1 MEHINAIVFG
11 IFALFGIIGA
21 LGGFSK
27 GLIRSAVKVVTIIL
41 AFVVAFSVTPLV
53 LSKAYELALPTIDD
67 LLAKFGDVFVAS
79 PTLKE
84 FFPTLV
90 QALIK
95 PIVFIVVFA
104 VCLLVAGL
112 VRAIVNLLL
121 KPVLP
126 KKKGLIGRLG
136 GLAFGLVAGVMVALF
151 FVFPIAGYCT
161 VAPSVYTNV
170 SDIVSTEEKPIDPAV
185 EEAIINLPNN
195 KSIKITNDLAGSY
208 FKKLVTYK
216 DGEKEVSALDD
227 LVYVTSLVP
236 PALRFVNSVGEIETM
251 DHQAIR
257 DVATILGKNDKW
269 RTIATE
275 IVNYASQKWID
286 NESFLGFNLQE
297 KFDPDYKLVL
307 DLILDDLA
315 TCTPDTIVGVLN
327 DIANTIETAQTVF
340 FPPILS
346 LVNSAQNI
354 ETLDDQAIR
363 DIGQALGEHP
373 KLRAMATEIV
383 NSAATKWLNNEPFLG
398 FNLQEMLGDE
408 LKTVFD
414 PMLNNMATCT
424 ENTLVDIINGVADS
438 VKAVKDIMPS
448 VDSFVNSSGSIE
460 TMDDQAIR
468 DIGAVLANNDS
479 FCSLATGLV
488 NTAATK
494 WLNNES
500 FLGFNIREKLGDEIK
515 PLFDPM
521 LNDMATCTKDNLV
534 GIINDM
540 ADTIKAVKDIMPSV
554 DSFVNSSG
562 SIETMDDQ
570 AIRDIGAVLAQNDG
584 FRSMAAGVVNQ
595 VATKWLNGEEFMGIN
610 LAEKLGTEL
619 KPVFDPMLND
629 MATCTKDNI
638 VGVLNDMA
646 DTIQA
651 VKPLIPA
658 VKEFVDSVGDLS
670 SINDQAIR
678 NIVEILADNEKLRIL
693 ATDTINT
700 AATKWLNNEAFMGIN
715 LAEKLDPELKSL
727 FDPILADMSA
737 CTPDTIVDV
746 LNNMADSVKSVQ
758 SIIPSAKEFVNS
770 VSSISTLNDQAVR
783 DIGKVL
789 EDNDEFR
796 AMATDVINTAATKWL
811 NGEEFMGYNLQEKF
825 DPDYQVVLDLMLKD
839 LSECTPDNVVEVL
852 NKIANSIETVRE
864 VFG

>member
-1 MEHINAIVFG
+1 MENINAIVFG

-104 VCLLVAGL
+104 VCLLAAGL
-112 VRAIVNLLL
+112 VRGIVNLLL

-136 GLAFGLVAGVMVALF
+136 GLALGLVAGVMVALF
-151 FVFPIAGYCT
+151 FVFPIAGYFT
-161 VAPSVYTNV
+161 AAPSVYTNV

-275 IVNYASQKWID
+275 IVNYASQKWIS

-297 KFDPDYKLVL
+297 KFDPDYKIVL
-307 DLILDDLA
+307 DVILDDLA
-315 TCTPDTIVGVLN
+315 TCTPDTIIDVLN
-327 DIANTIETAQTVF
+327 DIANIIETAQTALL
-340 FPPILS
+340 PPILS

-373 KLRAMATEIV
+373 KLRTMATEIV

-414 PMLNNMATCT
+414 PMLNNMANCT

-448 VDSFVNSSGSIE
+448 VDSFV
-460 TMDDQAIR
+460 
-468 DIGAVLANNDS
+468 
-479 FCSLATGLV
+479 
-488 NTAATK
+488 K
-494 WLNNES
+494 
-500 FLGFNIREKLGDEIK
+500 
-515 PLFDPM
+515 
-521 LNDMATCTKDNLV
+521 
-534 GIINDM
+534 
-540 ADTIKAVKDIMPSV
+540 
-554 DSFVNSSG
+554 SSG

-570 AIRDIGAVLAQNDG
+570 AIRDIGAVLAQNDA

-638 VGVLNDMA
+638 VGVINDMA

-700 AATKWLNNEAFMGIN
+700 ASTKWLNNEAFMGIN

-796 AMATDVINTAATKWL
+796 AMATDIINTAATKWL

-825 DPDYQVVLDLMLKD
+825 DSDYQMVLDLMLKD

>member
-1 MEHINAIVFG
+1 MENINAIVFG

-104 VCLLVAGL
+104 VCLLAAGL
-112 VRAIVNLLL
+112 VRGIVNLLL

-136 GLAFGLVAGVMVALF
+136 GLALGLVAGVMVALF
-151 FVFPIAGYCT
+151 FVFPIAGYFT
-161 VAPSVYTNV
+161 AAPSIYTNV

-275 IVNYASQKWID
+275 IVNYASQKWIS

-297 KFDPDYKLVL
+297 KFDPDYKIVL
-307 DLILDDLA
+307 DVILDDFA
-315 TCTPDTIVGVLN
+315 TCTPDTIVDVLN
-327 DIANTIETAQTVF
+327 DIANIIETAQTAI

-373 KLRAMATEIV
+373 KLRAMATKIV

-408 LKTVFD
+408 LKTVLD
-414 PMLNNMATCT
+414 PMLNDMANCT

-448 VDSFVNSSGSIE
+448 VDSFV
-460 TMDDQAIR
+460 
-468 DIGAVLANNDS
+468 
-479 FCSLATGLV
+479 
-488 NTAATK
+488 K
-494 WLNNES
+494 
-500 FLGFNIREKLGDEIK
+500 
-515 PLFDPM
+515 
-521 LNDMATCTKDNLV
+521 
-534 GIINDM
+534 
-540 ADTIKAVKDIMPSV
+540 
-554 DSFVNSSG
+554 SSG

-638 VGVLNDMA
+638 VGVINDVA

-796 AMATDVINTAATKWL
+796 AMATDIINTAATKWL

-825 DPDYQVVLDLMLKD
+825 DSDYQMVLDLMLKD

>member
-1 MEHINAIVFG
+1 MENINAIVFG

-104 VCLLVAGL
+104 VCLLAAGL
-112 VRAIVNLLL
+112 VRGIVNLLL

-136 GLAFGLVAGVMVALF
+136 GLALGLVAGVMVALC
-151 FVFPIAGYCT
+151 FVFPIAGYFT
-161 VAPSVYTNV
+161 AAPSVYTNV

-275 IVNYASQKWID
+275 IVNYASQKWIS

-297 KFDPDYKLVL
+297 KFDPDYKIVL
-307 DLILDDLA
+307 DVILDDFA
-315 TCTPDTIVGVLN
+315 TCTPDTIVDVLN
-327 DIANTIETAQTVF
+327 DIANIIETAQTALL
-340 FPPILS
+340 PPILS

-373 KLRAMATEIV
+373 KLRAMATKIV

-408 LKTVFD
+408 LKTVLD
-414 PMLNNMATCT
+414 PMLNDMANCT

-448 VDSFVNSSGSIE
+448 VDSFV
-460 TMDDQAIR
+460 
-468 DIGAVLANNDS
+468 
-479 FCSLATGLV
+479 
-488 NTAATK
+488 K
-494 WLNNES
+494 
-500 FLGFNIREKLGDEIK
+500 
-515 PLFDPM
+515 
-521 LNDMATCTKDNLV
+521 
-534 GIINDM
+534 
-540 ADTIKAVKDIMPSV
+540 
-554 DSFVNSSG
+554 SSG

-638 VGVLNDMA
+638 VGVINDVA

-700 AATKWLNNEAFMGIN
+700 ASTKWLNNEAFMGIN

-796 AMATDVINTAATKWL
+796 AMATDIINTAATKWL

-825 DPDYQVVLDLMLKD
+825 DSDYQMVLDLMLKD

>member
-1 MEHINAIVFG
+1 
-11 IFALFGIIGA
+11 
-21 LGGFSK
+21 
-27 GLIRSAVKVVTIIL
+27 
-41 AFVVAFSVTPLV
+41 
-53 LSKAYELALPTIDD
+53 
-67 LLAKFGDVFVAS
+67 
-79 PTLKE
+79 
-84 FFPTLV
+84 
-90 QALIK
+90 
-95 PIVFIVVFA
+95 
-104 VCLLVAGL
+104 
-112 VRAIVNLLL
+112 
-121 KPVLP
+121 
-126 KKKGLIGRLG
+126 
-136 GLAFGLVAGVMVALF
+136 
-151 FVFPIAGYCT
+151 
-161 VAPSVYTNV
+161 
-170 SDIVSTEEKPIDPAV
+170 
-185 EEAIINLPNN
+185 
-195 KSIKITNDLAGSY
+195 
-208 FKKLVTYK
+208 
-216 DGEKEVSALDD
+216 EKEVSALDD

-275 IVNYASQKWID
+275 IVNYASQKWIS

-297 KFDPDYKLVL
+297 KFDPDYQIVL
-307 DLILDDLA
+307 DLILYDLA

-327 DIANTIETAQTVF
+327 DIANTIETVQTVL

-408 LKTVFD
+408 LKTVLD
-414 PMLNNMATCT
+414 PMLNDMANCT

-448 VDSFVNSSGSIE
+448 VDSFV
-460 TMDDQAIR
+460 
-468 DIGAVLANNDS
+468 
-479 FCSLATGLV
+479 
-488 NTAATK
+488 K
-494 WLNNES
+494 
-500 FLGFNIREKLGDEIK
+500 
-515 PLFDPM
+515 
-521 LNDMATCTKDNLV
+521 
-534 GIINDM
+534 
-540 ADTIKAVKDIMPSV
+540 
-554 DSFVNSSG
+554 SSG

-629 MATCTKDNI
+629 MATCTQDNI
-638 VGVLNDMA
+638 VGVINDMA

-700 AATKWLNNEAFMGIN
+700 ASTKWLNNEAFMGIN

>member
-1 MEHINAIVFG
+1 MENINAIVFG

-104 VCLLVAGL
+104 VCLLAAGL
-112 VRAIVNLLL
+112 VRGIVNLLL

-136 GLAFGLVAGVMVALF
+136 GLALGLVAGVMVALC
-151 FVFPIAGYCT
+151 FVFPIAGYFT
-161 VAPSVYTNV
+161 AAPSVYTNV

-275 IVNYASQKWID
+275 IVNYASQKWIS

-297 KFDPDYKLVL
+297 KFDPDYKIVL
-307 DLILDDLA
+307 DVILDDLA
-315 TCTPDTIVGVLN
+315 TCTPDTIIDVLN
-327 DIANTIETAQTVF
+327 DIANIIETAQTALL
-340 FPPILS
+340 PPILS

-373 KLRAMATEIV
+373 KLRAMATKIV

-414 PMLNNMATCT
+414 PMLNNMANCT

-448 VDSFVNSSGSIE
+448 VDSFV
-460 TMDDQAIR
+460 
-468 DIGAVLANNDS
+468 
-479 FCSLATGLV
+479 
-488 NTAATK
+488 K
-494 WLNNES
+494 
-500 FLGFNIREKLGDEIK
+500 
-515 PLFDPM
+515 
-521 LNDMATCTKDNLV
+521 
-534 GIINDM
+534 
-540 ADTIKAVKDIMPSV
+540 
-554 DSFVNSSG
+554 SSG

-638 VGVLNDMA
+638 VGVINDVA

-796 AMATDVINTAATKWL
+796 AMATDIINTAATKWL

-825 DPDYQVVLDLMLKD
+825 DSDYQMVLDLMLKD

>member
-1 MEHINAIVFG
+1 MENINAIVFG

-104 VCLLVAGL
+104 VCLLAAGL
-112 VRAIVNLLL
+112 VRGIVNLLL

-136 GLAFGLVAGVMVALF
+136 GLALGLVAGVMVALF
-151 FVFPIAGYCT
+151 FVFPIAGYFT
-161 VAPSVYTNV
+161 AAPSIYTNV
-170 SDIVSTEEKPIDPAV
+170 SDIISTEEKPIDPAV

-275 IVNYASQKWID
+275 IVNYASQKWIS

-297 KFDPDYKLVL
+297 KFDPDYKIVL
-307 DLILDDLA
+307 DVILDDFA
-315 TCTPDTIVGVLN
+315 TCTPDTIVDVLN
-327 DIANTIETAQTVF
+327 DIANIIETAQTAI

-373 KLRAMATEIV
+373 KLRAMATKIV

-414 PMLNNMATCT
+414 PMLNNMANCT

-448 VDSFVNSSGSIE
+448 VDSFV
-460 TMDDQAIR
+460 
-468 DIGAVLANNDS
+468 
-479 FCSLATGLV
+479 
-488 NTAATK
+488 K
-494 WLNNES
+494 
-500 FLGFNIREKLGDEIK
+500 
-515 PLFDPM
+515 
-521 LNDMATCTKDNLV
+521 
-534 GIINDM
+534 
-540 ADTIKAVKDIMPSV
+540 
-554 DSFVNSSG
+554 SSG

-658 VKEFVDSVGDLS
+658 VKEFVDSVCDMT

-678 NIVEILADNEKLRIL
+678 NIVEILAENEKLRIL

-796 AMATDVINTAATKWL
+796 AMATDIINTAATKWL

-825 DPDYQVVLDLMLKD
+825 DSDYQMVLDLMLKD

>member
-1 MEHINAIVFG
+1 MENINAIVFG

-104 VCLLVAGL
+104 VCLLAAGL
-112 VRAIVNLLL
+112 VRGIVNLLL

-136 GLAFGLVAGVMVALF
+136 GLALGLVAGVMVALF
-151 FVFPIAGYCT
+151 FVFPVAGYFT
-161 VAPSVYTNV
+161 AAPSIYTNV

-236 PALRFVNSVGEIETM
+236 PALRFVNSVGDIDTM

-275 IVNYASQKWID
+275 IVNYASQKWIS

-297 KFDPDYKLVL
+297 KFDPDYKIVL
-307 DLILDDLA
+307 DVILDDFA
-315 TCTPDTIVGVLN
+315 TCTPDTIVDVLN
-327 DIANTIETAQTVF
+327 DIANIIETAQTAI

-373 KLRAMATEIV
+373 KLRAMATKIV

-408 LKTVFD
+408 LKTVLD
-414 PMLNNMATCT
+414 PMLNDMANCT

-448 VDSFVNSSGSIE
+448 VDSFV
-460 TMDDQAIR
+460 
-468 DIGAVLANNDS
+468 
-479 FCSLATGLV
+479 
-488 NTAATK
+488 K
-494 WLNNES
+494 
-500 FLGFNIREKLGDEIK
+500 
-515 PLFDPM
+515 
-521 LNDMATCTKDNLV
+521 
-534 GIINDM
+534 
-540 ADTIKAVKDIMPSV
+540 
-554 DSFVNSSG
+554 SSG

-629 MATCTKDNI
+629 MATCTQDNI
-638 VGVLNDMA
+638 VGVINDMA

-700 AATKWLNNEAFMGIN
+700 ASTKWLNNEAFMGIN

-796 AMATDVINTAATKWL
+796 AMATDIINTAATKWL

-825 DPDYQVVLDLMLKD
+825 DSDYQMVLDLMLKD

>member
-104 VCLLVAGL
+104 VCLLAAGI

-151 FVFPIAGYCT
+151 FVFPIAGYFT

-275 IVNYASQKWID
+275 IVNYASQKWIG
-286 NESFLGFNLQE
+286 NEGFLGFNLQE
-297 KFDPDYKLVL
+297 KFDPDYKIVL
-307 DLILDDLA
+307 DVILVDLA

-327 DIANTIETAQTVF
+327 DIANTIETAQTALL
-340 FPPILS
+340 PPILS

-363 DIGQALGEHP
+363 DIGQVLGEHP

-414 PMLNNMATCT
+414 PMLNNMANCT

-468 DIGAVLANNDS
+468 DIG
-479 FCSLATGLV
+479 
-488 NTAATK
+488 
-494 WLNNES
+494 E
-500 FLGFNIREKLGDEIK
+500 
-515 PLFDPM
+515 
-521 LNDMATCTKDNLV
+521 
-534 GIINDM
+534 
-540 ADTIKAVKDIMPSV
+540 
-554 DSFVNSSG
+554 
-562 SIETMDDQ
+562 
-570 AIRDIGAVLAQNDG
+570 VLAQNDV

-658 VKEFVDSVGDLS
+658 VKEFVDSVGDMT

-796 AMATDVINTAATKWL
+796 AMATDIINTAATKWL

-825 DPDYQVVLDLMLKD
+825 DSDYQMVLDLMLKD

>member
-1 MEHINAIVFG
+1 MENINAIVFG

-104 VCLLVAGL
+104 VCLLVAFL

-136 GLAFGLVAGVMVALF
+136 GLALGLVAGVMVALF
-151 FVFPIAGYCT
+151 FVFPIAGYFT

-275 IVNYASQKWID
+275 IVNYASQKWIS

-297 KFDPDYKLVL
+297 KFDPDYKIVL
-307 DLILDDLA
+307 DVILYDLA
-315 TCTPDTIVGVLN
+315 TCTPDTIIDVLN
-327 DIANTIETAQTVF
+327 DIANTIETVQTVL

-408 LKTVFD
+408 LKTVLD
-414 PMLNNMATCT
+414 PMLNDMANCT

-448 VDSFVNSSGSIE
+448 VDSFV
-460 TMDDQAIR
+460 
-468 DIGAVLANNDS
+468 
-479 FCSLATGLV
+479 
-488 NTAATK
+488 K
-494 WLNNES
+494 
-500 FLGFNIREKLGDEIK
+500 
-515 PLFDPM
+515 
-521 LNDMATCTKDNLV
+521 
-534 GIINDM
+534 
-540 ADTIKAVKDIMPSV
+540 
-554 DSFVNSSG
+554 SSG

-570 AIRDIGAVLAQNDG
+570 AIRDIGAVLAQNDS

-629 MATCTKDNI
+629 MATCTEDNI
-638 VGVLNDMA
+638 VGVINDMA

-700 AATKWLNNEAFMGIN
+700 VATKWLNNEAFMGIN

-727 FDPILADMSA
+727 FDPILVDMSA

-796 AMATDVINTAATKWL
+796 AMATDIINTAATKWL

-825 DPDYQVVLDLMLKD
+825 DPDYQMVLDLMLKD
-839 LSECTPDNVVEVL
+839 LSECTTDNVVEVL

>member
-104 VCLLVAGL
+104 VCLLAAGI

-136 GLAFGLVAGVMVALF
+136 GLAFGLVAGVMVALC
-151 FVFPIAGYCT
+151 FVFPIAGYFT
-161 VAPSVYTNV
+161 AAPSIYTNV

-275 IVNYASQKWID
+275 IVNYASQKWIS

-297 KFDPDYKLVL
+297 KFDPDYKIVL
-307 DLILDDLA
+307 DVILYDLA
-315 TCTPDTIVGVLN
+315 TCTPDTIVDVLN
-327 DIANTIETAQTVF
+327 DIANIIETAQTLLL
-340 FPPILS
+340 PPILS

-414 PMLNNMATCT
+414 PILNNMATCT

-479 FCSLATGLV
+479 FCSLAAGLV

-500 FLGFNIREKLGDEIK
+500 FLGFNIQEKLGDEIK

-540 ADTIKAVKDIMPSV
+540 ADTIQAVKDIMPSV
-554 DSFVNSSG
+554 DSFVKSSG

-570 AIRDIGAVLAQNDG
+570 AIRDIGAVLANNDA

-629 MATCTKDNI
+629 MATCTADNI
-638 VGVLNDMA
+638 VGVINDMA

-700 AATKWLNNEAFMGIN
+700 ASTKWLNNEAFMGIN

-796 AMATDVINTAATKWL
+796 AMATDIINTAATKWL

-825 DPDYQVVLDLMLKD
+825 DSDYQMVLDLMLKD

>member
-1 MEHINAIVFG
+1 MENINAIVFG

-136 GLAFGLVAGVMVALF
+136 GLALGLVAGVMVALC
-151 FVFPIAGYCT
+151 FVFPIAGYFT
-161 VAPSVYTNV
+161 AAPSIYTNV

-216 DGEKEVSALDD
+216 DGETEVSALDD
-227 LVYVTSLVP
+227 LVHVTSLVP

-275 IVNYASQKWID
+275 IVNYASQKWIG

-297 KFDPDYKLVL
+297 KFDPDYKIVL
-307 DLILDDLA
+307 DVILHDLA
-315 TCTPDTIVGVLN
+315 TCTPDTIVDVLN
-327 DIANTIETAQTVF
+327 DIANIIETAQTALL
-340 FPPILS
+340 PPILS

-363 DIGQALGEHP
+363 DIGQALGEHT

-408 LKTVFD
+408 LKTVFE

-438 VKAVKDIMPS
+438 IKTVKQILPS
-448 VDSFVNSSGSIE
+448 VNDFDSSSGSIELMDDQAIRDIAQALAGNDGFRSIATGIVNQAAIKWLNSETFLGINLVGKLGTELKPVFDPMLNDLATCTQDNIVGIINDLADSIKTVKQIIPSVNRFVNSSANIE

-468 DIGAVLANNDS
+468 DIAQVLAENDN
-479 FCSLATGLV
+479 FC
-488 NTAATK
+488 
-494 WLNNES
+494 
-500 FLGFNIREKLGDEIK
+500 
-515 PLFDPM
+515 
-521 LNDMATCTKDNLV
+521 
-534 GIINDM
+534 
-540 ADTIKAVKDIMPSV
+540 TI
-554 DSFVNSSG
+554 
-562 SIETMDDQ
+562 
-570 AIRDIGAVLAQNDG
+570 
-584 FRSMAAGVVNQ
+584 AAGIFNNA
-595 VATKWLNGEEFMGIN
+595 ATKWLNGEEFMGIN

-629 MATCTKDNI
+629 MATCTQDNI

-700 AATKWLNNEAFMGIN
+700 ASTKWLNNEAFMGIN

-796 AMATDVINTAATKWL
+796 AMATDIINTAATKWL

-825 DPDYQVVLDLMLKD
+825 DSDYQMVLDLMLKD

-852 NKIANSIETVRE
+852 NKIANSIQTVRE

>member
-104 VCLLVAGL
+104 VCLLAAGL
-112 VRAIVNLLL
+112 VRGIVNLLL

-136 GLAFGLVAGVMVALF
+136 GLALGLVAGVMVALF
-151 FVFPIAGYCT
+151 FVFPIAGYFT
-161 VAPSVYTNV
+161 AAPSIYTNV

-275 IVNYASQKWID
+275 IVNYASQKWIG

-297 KFDPDYKLVL
+297 KFDPDYQI
-307 DLILDDLA
+307 ILDVILYDLA
-315 TCTPDTIVGVLN
+315 TCTPDTIVDVLN
-327 DIANTIETAQTVF
+327 DIANIIETAQTLLL
-340 FPPILS
+340 PPILS

-408 LKTVFD
+408 LKTVLD
-414 PMLNNMATCT
+414 PMLNNMANCT

-448 VDSFVNSSGSIE
+448 VDSFVKSSGSIE

-468 DIGAVLANNDS
+468 DIGTVLAN
-479 FCSLATGLV
+479 
-488 NTAATK
+488 
-494 WLNNES
+494 
-500 FLGFNIREKLGDEIK
+500 
-515 PLFDPM
+515 
-521 LNDMATCTKDNLV
+521 
-534 GIINDM
+534 
-540 ADTIKAVKDIMPSV
+540 
-554 DSFVNSSG
+554 
-562 SIETMDDQ
+562 
-570 AIRDIGAVLAQNDG
+570 NDG

-638 VGVLNDMA
+638 VGVINDMA

-796 AMATDVINTAATKWL
+796 AMATDIINTAATKWL

-825 DPDYQVVLDLMLKD
+825 DSDYQMVLDLMLKD

>member
-67 LLAKFGDVFVAS
+67 LVAKFGDVFVAS

-104 VCLLVAGL
+104 VCLLAAGI

-136 GLAFGLVAGVMVALF
+136 GLALGLVAGVMVALC
-151 FVFPIAGYCT
+151 FVFPIAGYFT
-161 VAPSVYTNV
+161 AAPSIYTNV

-236 PALRFVNSVGEIETM
+236 PALRFVNSVGDIDTM

-275 IVNYASQKWID
+275 IVNYASQKWIS

-297 KFDPDYKLVL
+297 KFDPDYKIVL
-307 DLILDDLA
+307 DVILDDFA
-315 TCTPDTIVGVLN
+315 TCTPDTIVDVLN
-327 DIANTIETAQTVF
+327 EIANIIETAQTAIL
-340 FPPILS
+340 PPILS

-363 DIGQALGEHP
+363 DIGQVLGEHP

-398 FNLQEMLGDE
+398 FNLQEMLGSE

-414 PMLNNMATCT
+414 PMLNNMANCT

-448 VDSFVNSSGSIE
+448 VDSFVKSSGSIE

-479 FCSLATGLV
+479 F
-488 NTAATK
+488 
-494 WLNNES
+494 
-500 FLGFNIREKLGDEIK
+500 
-515 PLFDPM
+515 
-521 LNDMATCTKDNLV
+521 
-534 GIINDM
+534 
-540 ADTIKAVKDIMPSV
+540 
-554 DSFVNSSG
+554 
-562 SIETMDDQ
+562 
-570 AIRDIGAVLAQNDG
+570 
-584 FRSMAAGVVNQ
+584 RSMAAGIVNQ

-629 MATCTKDNI
+629 MATCTQDNI

-796 AMATDVINTAATKWL
+796 AMVTDIINTAATKWL

-825 DPDYQVVLDLMLKD
+825 DSDYQMVLDLMLKD

>member
-1 MEHINAIVFG
+1 MENINAIVFG

-104 VCLLVAGL
+104 VCLLAAGL
-112 VRAIVNLLL
+112 VRGIVNLLL

-136 GLAFGLVAGVMVALF
+136 GLALGLVAGVMVALF
-151 FVFPIAGYCT
+151 FVFPIAGYFT
-161 VAPSVYTNV
+161 AAPSIYTNV

-275 IVNYASQKWID
+275 IVNYASQKWIG

-297 KFDPDYKLVL
+297 KFDPDYQI
-307 DLILDDLA
+307 ILDVILYDLA
-315 TCTPDTIVGVLN
+315 TCTPDTIVDVLN
-327 DIANTIETAQTVF
+327 DIANTIETAQTLLL
-340 FPPILS
+340 PPILS

-408 LKTVFD
+408 LKTVLD
-414 PMLNNMATCT
+414 PMLNDMANCT

-448 VDSFVNSSGSIE
+448 VDSFVKSSGSIE

-468 DIGAVLANNDS
+468 DIGTVLAN
-479 FCSLATGLV
+479 
-488 NTAATK
+488 
-494 WLNNES
+494 
-500 FLGFNIREKLGDEIK
+500 
-515 PLFDPM
+515 
-521 LNDMATCTKDNLV
+521 
-534 GIINDM
+534 
-540 ADTIKAVKDIMPSV
+540 
-554 DSFVNSSG
+554 
-562 SIETMDDQ
+562 
-570 AIRDIGAVLAQNDG
+570 NDG

-638 VGVLNDMA
+638 VGVINDMA

-700 AATKWLNNEAFMGIN
+700 ASTKWLNNEAFMGIN

-796 AMATDVINTAATKWL
+796 AMATDIINTAATKWL

-825 DPDYQVVLDLMLKD
+825 DSDYQMVLDLMLKD

>member
-1 MEHINAIVFG
+1 MENINAIVFG

-104 VCLLVAGL
+104 VCLLAAGL

-151 FVFPIAGYCT
+151 FVFPIAGYLT

-216 DGEKEVSALDD
+216 DGETEVSALDD
-227 LVYVTSLVP
+227 LVHVTSLVP

-269 RTIATE
+269 RKIATE
-275 IVNYASQKWID
+275 IVNYASQKWIN

-297 KFDPDYKLVL
+297 KFDSDYKFVL
-307 DLILDDLA
+307 DLILEDLA
-315 TCTPDTIVGVLN
+315 TCTPDTIVDVLN
-327 DIANTIETAQTVF
+327 DIANIIETAQTALL
-340 FPPILS
+340 PPILS

-408 LKTVFD
+408 LKTVLD
-414 PMLNNMATCT
+414 PMLNNMANCT
-424 ENTLVDIINGVADS
+424 ENTLVDVINGVADS

-448 VDSFVNSSGSIE
+448 VDSFVKSSGSIE

-468 DIGAVLANNDS
+468 DIGAVLANND
-479 FCSLATGLV
+479 
-488 NTAATK
+488 
-494 WLNNES
+494 
-500 FLGFNIREKLGDEIK
+500 
-515 PLFDPM
+515 
-521 LNDMATCTKDNLV
+521 
-534 GIINDM
+534 
-540 ADTIKAVKDIMPSV
+540 
-554 DSFVNSSG
+554 
-562 SIETMDDQ
+562 
-570 AIRDIGAVLAQNDG
+570 G
-584 FRSMAAGVVNQ
+584 FRSMAAGIVNQ

-638 VGVLNDMA
+638 VGVINDMA

-678 NIVEILADNEKLRIL
+678 NIVEILADSEKLRIL

-700 AATKWLNNEAFMGIN
+700 AATKWLNNDAFMGIN

-727 FDPILADMSA
+727 FDPILVDMSA

-796 AMATDVINTAATKWL
+796 AMATDIINTAATKWL

-825 DPDYQVVLDLMLKD
+825 DSDYQMVLDLMLKD

>member
-104 VCLLVAGL
+104 VCLLAAGI

-151 FVFPIAGYCT
+151 FVFPIAGYFT

-275 IVNYASQKWID
+275 IVNYASQKWIS

-297 KFDPDYKLVL
+297 KFDPDYKIVL
-307 DLILDDLA
+307 DVILYDLA
-315 TCTPDTIVGVLN
+315 TCTPDTIVDVLN
-327 DIANTIETAQTVF
+327 DIANIIETAQTLLL
-340 FPPILS
+340 PPILS

-414 PMLNNMATCT
+414 PMLNNMANCT

-479 FCSLATGLV
+479 FCSLAAGLV

-500 FLGFNIREKLGDEIK
+500 FLGFNIQEKLGDEIK

-540 ADTIKAVKDIMPSV
+540 ADTIQAVKDIMPSV
-554 DSFVNSSG
+554 DSFVKSSG

-570 AIRDIGAVLAQNDG
+570 AIRDIGAVLANNDA

-700 AATKWLNNEAFMGIN
+700 ASTKWLNNEAFMGIN

-796 AMATDVINTAATKWL
+796 AMATDIINTAATKWL

-825 DPDYQVVLDLMLKD
+825 DSDYQMVLDLMLKD

>member
-1 MEHINAIVFG
+1 MENINAIVFG

-104 VCLLVAGL
+104 VCLLAAGL
-112 VRAIVNLLL
+112 VRGIVNLLL

-136 GLAFGLVAGVMVALF
+136 GLALGLVAGVMVALC
-151 FVFPIAGYCT
+151 FVFPIAGYFT
-161 VAPSVYTNV
+161 AAPSVYTNV

-275 IVNYASQKWID
+275 IVNYASQKWIG

-297 KFDPDYKLVL
+297 KFDPDYKIVL
-307 DLILDDLA
+307 DVILYDFA
-315 TCTPDTIVGVLN
+315 TCTPDTIVDVLN
-327 DIANTIETAQTVF
+327 DIANIIETAQTAI

-408 LKTVFD
+408 LKTVLD
-414 PMLNNMATCT
+414 PMLNDMANCT

-448 VDSFVNSSGSIE
+448 VDSFV
-460 TMDDQAIR
+460 
-468 DIGAVLANNDS
+468 
-479 FCSLATGLV
+479 
-488 NTAATK
+488 K
-494 WLNNES
+494 
-500 FLGFNIREKLGDEIK
+500 
-515 PLFDPM
+515 
-521 LNDMATCTKDNLV
+521 
-534 GIINDM
+534 
-540 ADTIKAVKDIMPSV
+540 
-554 DSFVNSSG
+554 SSG

-638 VGVLNDMA
+638 VGVINDVA

-796 AMATDVINTAATKWL
+796 AMATDIINTAATKWL

-825 DPDYQVVLDLMLKD
+825 DSDYQMVLDLMLKD
-839 LSECTPDNVVEVL
+839 Y
-852 NKIANSIETVRE
+852 
-864 VFG
+864 G

>member
-1 MEHINAIVFG
+1 MENINAIVFG

-95 PIVFIVVFA
+95 PIVFIVVLA
-104 VCLLVAGL
+104 VCLLVAIL

-136 GLAFGLVAGVMVALF
+136 GLALGLVAGVMVALF
-151 FVFPIAGYCT
+151 FVFPIAGYFT

-275 IVNYASQKWID
+275 IVNYASQKWIG

-297 KFDPDYKLVL
+297 KFDPDYQIVL
-307 DLILDDLA
+307 DLILYDLA

-408 LKTVFD
+408 LKTVFA
-414 PMLNNMATCT
+414 PMLNNMANCT

-448 VDSFVNSSGSIE
+448 VDSFVNSSGSIQ

-468 DIGAVLANNDS
+468 DIGAVLANNDA

-488 NTAATK
+488 NIAATK

-521 LNDMATCTKDNLV
+521 LNDMATCTKDNIV
-534 GIINDM
+534 GVLNDM
-540 ADTIKAVKDIMPSV
+540 ADTIQAVKDIMPSV
-554 DSFVNSSG
+554 DSFVKSSG

-570 AIRDIGAVLAQNDG
+570 AIRDIGAVLAKNDG

-638 VGVLNDMA
+638 VDVLNDMA

-727 FDPILADMSA
+727 FDPILVDMSA

-796 AMATDVINTAATKWL
+796 AMATDIINTAATKWL

-839 LSECTPDNVVEVL
+839 LSECTTDNVVEVL

>member
-104 VCLLVAGL
+104 VCLLVAML

-136 GLAFGLVAGVMVALF
+136 GLALGLVAGVMVALF
-151 FVFPIAGYCT
+151 FVFPIAGYFT
-161 VAPSVYTNV
+161 AAPSIYTNV
-170 SDIVSTEEKPIDPAV
+170 SDIISTEEKPIDPAV

-275 IVNYASQKWID
+275 IVNYASQKWIG

-297 KFDPDYKLVL
+297 KFDPDYKIVL
-307 DLILDDLA
+307 DVILVDLA
-315 TCTPDTIVGVLN
+315 TCTPNTIVDVLN
-327 DIANTIETAQTVF
+327 DIANIIETAQTALL
-340 FPPILS
+340 PPILS

-363 DIGQALGEHP
+363 DIGQVLGEHP

-414 PMLNNMATCT
+414 PMLNNMANCT

-448 VDSFVNSSGSIE
+448 VDSFVKSSGSIE

-468 DIGAVLANNDS
+468 DIG
-479 FCSLATGLV
+479 
-488 NTAATK
+488 
-494 WLNNES
+494 E
-500 FLGFNIREKLGDEIK
+500 
-515 PLFDPM
+515 
-521 LNDMATCTKDNLV
+521 
-534 GIINDM
+534 
-540 ADTIKAVKDIMPSV
+540 
-554 DSFVNSSG
+554 
-562 SIETMDDQ
+562 
-570 AIRDIGAVLAQNDG
+570 VLAQNDV

-658 VKEFVDSVGDLS
+658 VKEFVDSVCDMT

-678 NIVEILADNEKLRIL
+678 NIVEILAENEKLRIL

-727 FDPILADMSA
+727 FDPILVDMSA
-737 CTPDTIVDV
+737 CTPNTIVDV

-796 AMATDVINTAATKWL
+796 AMATDIINTAATKWL

-825 DPDYQVVLDLMLKD
+825 DSDYQMVLDLMLKD

>member
-104 VCLLVAGL
+104 VCLLAAGL

-136 GLAFGLVAGVMVALF
+136 GLAFGLVAGVMVALC
-151 FVFPIAGYCT
+151 FVFPIAGYFT
-161 VAPSVYTNV
+161 AAPSVYTNV
-170 SDIVSTEEKPIDPAV
+170 SDIVSTEEKPIDPAI

-216 DGEKEVSALDD
+216 DGETEVSALDD

-275 IVNYASQKWID
+275 IVNYASQKWIG

-297 KFDPDYKLVL
+297 KFDPDYKIVL
-307 DLILDDLA
+307 DVILYDLA
-315 TCTPDTIVGVLN
+315 TCTPDTIIDVLN
-327 DIANTIETAQTVF
+327 DIANTIETAQTLLL
-340 FPPILS
+340 PPILS

-408 LKTVFD
+408 LKTVLD
-414 PMLNNMATCT
+414 PMLNNMANCT

-448 VDSFVNSSGSIE
+448 VDNFVKSSGSIE

-468 DIGAVLANNDS
+468 DIGAVLANND
-479 FCSLATGLV
+479 
-488 NTAATK
+488 
-494 WLNNES
+494 
-500 FLGFNIREKLGDEIK
+500 
-515 PLFDPM
+515 
-521 LNDMATCTKDNLV
+521 
-534 GIINDM
+534 
-540 ADTIKAVKDIMPSV
+540 
-554 DSFVNSSG
+554 
-562 SIETMDDQ
+562 
-570 AIRDIGAVLAQNDG
+570 G
-584 FRSMAAGVVNQ
+584 FRSMAAGIVNQ

-638 VGVLNDMA
+638 VGVINDMA

-678 NIVEILADNEKLRIL
+678 NIVEILADSEKLRIL

-727 FDPILADMSA
+727 FDPILVDMSA

-796 AMATDVINTAATKWL
+796 AMATDIINTAATKWL

-825 DPDYQVVLDLMLKD
+825 DPDYQMVLDLMLKD

>member
-67 LLAKFGDVFVAS
+67 LVAKFGDVFVAS

-104 VCLLVAGL
+104 VCLLAAGI

-136 GLAFGLVAGVMVALF
+136 GLALGLVAGVMVALF
-151 FVFPIAGYCT
+151 FVFPIAGYFT
-161 VAPSVYTNV
+161 AAPSIYTNV

-236 PALRFVNSVGEIETM
+236 PALRFVNSVGDIDTM

-275 IVNYASQKWID
+275 IVNYASQKWIS

-297 KFDPDYKLVL
+297 KFDPDYKIVL
-307 DLILDDLA
+307 DVILDDFA
-315 TCTPDTIVGVLN
+315 TCTPDTIVDVLN
-327 DIANTIETAQTVF
+327 EIANIIETAQTAIL
-340 FPPILS
+340 PPILS

-363 DIGQALGEHP
+363 DIGQVLGEHP

-398 FNLQEMLGDE
+398 FNLQEMLGSE

-414 PMLNNMATCT
+414 PMLNNMANCT

-448 VDSFVNSSGSIE
+448 VDSFVKSSGSIE

-479 FCSLATGLV
+479 F
-488 NTAATK
+488 
-494 WLNNES
+494 
-500 FLGFNIREKLGDEIK
+500 
-515 PLFDPM
+515 
-521 LNDMATCTKDNLV
+521 
-534 GIINDM
+534 
-540 ADTIKAVKDIMPSV
+540 
-554 DSFVNSSG
+554 
-562 SIETMDDQ
+562 
-570 AIRDIGAVLAQNDG
+570 
-584 FRSMAAGVVNQ
+584 RSMAAGIVNQ

-629 MATCTKDNI
+629 MATCTQDNI

-715 LAEKLDPELKSL
+715 LAEKLDSELKSL

-796 AMATDVINTAATKWL
+796 AMVTDIINTAATKWL

-825 DPDYQVVLDLMLKD
+825 DSDYQMVLDLMLKD

>member
-67 LLAKFGDVFVAS
+67 LVAKFGDVFVAS

-104 VCLLVAGL
+104 VCLLAAGI

-136 GLAFGLVAGVMVALF
+136 GLALGLVAGVMVALC
-151 FVFPIAGYCT
+151 FVFPIAGYFT
-161 VAPSVYTNV
+161 AAPSIYTNV

-236 PALRFVNSVGEIETM
+236 PALRFVNSVGDIDTM

-275 IVNYASQKWID
+275 IVNYASQKWIS

-297 KFDPDYKLVL
+297 KFDPDYKIVL
-307 DLILDDLA
+307 DVILDDFA
-315 TCTPDTIVGVLN
+315 TCTPDTIVDVLN
-327 DIANTIETAQTVF
+327 EIANIIETAQTAIL
-340 FPPILS
+340 PPILS

-363 DIGQALGEHP
+363 DIGQVLGEHP

-398 FNLQEMLGDE
+398 FNLQEMLGSE

-414 PMLNNMATCT
+414 PMLNNMANCT

-448 VDSFVNSSGSIE
+448 VDSFVKSSGSIE

-479 FCSLATGLV
+479 F
-488 NTAATK
+488 
-494 WLNNES
+494 
-500 FLGFNIREKLGDEIK
+500 
-515 PLFDPM
+515 
-521 LNDMATCTKDNLV
+521 
-534 GIINDM
+534 
-540 ADTIKAVKDIMPSV
+540 
-554 DSFVNSSG
+554 
-562 SIETMDDQ
+562 
-570 AIRDIGAVLAQNDG
+570 
-584 FRSMAAGVVNQ
+584 RSMAAGIVNQ

-629 MATCTKDNI
+629 MATCTQDNI

-715 LAEKLDPELKSL
+715 LAEKLDSELKSL

-796 AMATDVINTAATKWL
+796 AMATDIINTAATKWL

-825 DPDYQVVLDLMLKD
+825 DSDYQMVLDLMLKD
-839 LSECTPDNVVEVL
+839 LAECTPDNVVEVL

>member
-1 MEHINAIVFG
+1 
-11 IFALFGIIGA
+11 
-21 LGGFSK
+21 
-27 GLIRSAVKVVTIIL
+27 
-41 AFVVAFSVTPLV
+41 
-53 LSKAYELALPTIDD
+53 
-67 LLAKFGDVFVAS
+67 
-79 PTLKE
+79 
-84 FFPTLV
+84 
-90 QALIK
+90 
-95 PIVFIVVFA
+95 
-104 VCLLVAGL
+104 
-112 VRAIVNLLL
+112 
-121 KPVLP
+121 
-126 KKKGLIGRLG
+126 
-136 GLAFGLVAGVMVALF
+136 
-151 FVFPIAGYCT
+151 
-161 VAPSVYTNV
+161 
-170 SDIVSTEEKPIDPAV
+170 
-185 EEAIINLPNN
+185 
-195 KSIKITNDLAGSY
+195 
-208 FKKLVTYK
+208 
-216 DGEKEVSALDD
+216 
-227 LVYVTSLVP
+227 
-236 PALRFVNSVGEIETM
+236 
-251 DHQAIR
+251 
-257 DVATILGKNDKW
+257 
-269 RTIATE
+269 
-275 IVNYASQKWID
+275 
-286 NESFLGFNLQE
+286 
-297 KFDPDYKLVL
+297 
-307 DLILDDLA
+307 
-315 TCTPDTIVGVLN
+315 
-327 DIANTIETAQTVF
+327 
-340 FPPILS
+340 
-346 LVNSAQNI
+346 
-354 ETLDDQAIR
+354 
-363 DIGQALGEHP
+363 
-373 KLRAMATEIV
+373 
-383 NSAATKWLNNEPFLG
+383 
-398 FNLQEMLGDE
+398 
-408 LKTVFD
+408 
-414 PMLNNMATCT
+414 T

-540 ADTIKAVKDIMPSV
+540 ADAIKAVKDIMPSV
-554 DSFVNSSG
+554 DSFVNSSS

-570 AIRDIGAVLAQNDG
+570 AIRDIGAVLANNDG

-658 VKEFVDSVGDLS
+658 VKEFVDSVGDMT

>member
-104 VCLLVAGL
+104 VCLLVAFL

-136 GLAFGLVAGVMVALF
+136 GLALGLVAGVMVALC
-151 FVFPIAGYCT
+151 FVFPIVGYFT
-161 VAPSVYTNV
+161 AAPSVYTNV
-170 SDIVSTEEKPIDPAV
+170 SDIISTEEKPIDTAV

-216 DGEKEVSALDD
+216 DGETEVSALDD

-275 IVNYASQKWID
+275 IVNYASQKWIG
-286 NESFLGFNLQE
+286 NEGFLGFNLQE
-297 KFDPDYKLVL
+297 KFDPDYKIVL
-307 DLILDDLA
+307 DVILYDLA
-315 TCTPDTIVGVLN
+315 TCTPDTIVDVLN
-327 DIANTIETAQTVF
+327 DIANTIETAQTLLL
-340 FPPILS
+340 PPILS

-414 PMLNNMATCT
+414 PMLNDMANCT

-438 VKAVKDIMPS
+438 VKAVKDIIPS
-448 VDSFVNSSGSIE
+448 VDSFVKSSGSIE

-468 DIGAVLANNDS
+468 DIGAVLANND
-479 FCSLATGLV
+479 A
-488 NTAATK
+488 
-494 WLNNES
+494 
-500 FLGFNIREKLGDEIK
+500 
-515 PLFDPM
+515 
-521 LNDMATCTKDNLV
+521 
-534 GIINDM
+534 
-540 ADTIKAVKDIMPSV
+540 
-554 DSFVNSSG
+554 
-562 SIETMDDQ
+562 
-570 AIRDIGAVLAQNDG
+570 

-629 MATCTKDNI
+629 MATCTQDNI

-700 AATKWLNNEAFMGIN
+700 ASTKWLNNEAFMGIN

-796 AMATDVINTAATKWL
+796 AMATDIINTAATKWL

-825 DPDYQVVLDLMLKD
+825 DPDYQMVLDLMLKD

>member
-104 VCLLVAGL
+104 VCLLAAGL

-136 GLAFGLVAGVMVALF
+136 GLALGLVAGVMVALC
-151 FVFPIAGYCT
+151 FVFPIAGYFT
-161 VAPSVYTNV
+161 AAPTIYTNV

-275 IVNYASQKWID
+275 IVNYASQKWIG
-286 NESFLGFNLQE
+286 NEGFLGFNLQE
-297 KFDPDYKLVL
+297 KFDPDYKIVL
-307 DLILDDLA
+307 DVILYDLA
-315 TCTPDTIVGVLN
+315 TCTPDTIIDVLN
-327 DIANTIETAQTVF
+327 DIANTIETAQTLLL
-340 FPPILS
+340 PPILS

-383 NSAATKWLNNEPFLG
+383 NSAATKWLNDEPFLG

-414 PMLNNMATCT
+414 PMLNNMANCT

-438 VKAVKDIMPS
+438 VKAVRDIMPS
-448 VDSFVNSSGSIE
+448 VDRFVKSSGSIE

-468 DIGAVLANNDS
+468 DIGAVLAN
-479 FCSLATGLV
+479 
-488 NTAATK
+488 
-494 WLNNES
+494 
-500 FLGFNIREKLGDEIK
+500 
-515 PLFDPM
+515 
-521 LNDMATCTKDNLV
+521 
-534 GIINDM
+534 
-540 ADTIKAVKDIMPSV
+540 
-554 DSFVNSSG
+554 
-562 SIETMDDQ
+562 
-570 AIRDIGAVLAQNDG
+570 NDG

-638 VGVLNDMA
+638 VGVINDMA

-678 NIVEILADNEKLRIL
+678 NIGEILADNEKLRIL

-700 AATKWLNNEAFMGIN
+700 ASTKWLNNEAFMGIN

-727 FDPILADMSA
+727 FDPILVDMSA

-796 AMATDVINTAATKWL
+796 AMATDIINTAATKWL

-825 DPDYQVVLDLMLKD
+825 DPDYQMVLDLMLKD

>member
-1 MEHINAIVFG
+1 M
-11 IFALFGIIGA
+11 
-21 LGGFSK
+21 
-27 GLIRSAVKVVTIIL
+27 
-41 AFVVAFSVTPLV
+41 
-53 LSKAYELALPTIDD
+53 
-67 LLAKFGDVFVAS
+67 
-79 PTLKE
+79 
-84 FFPTLV
+84 
-90 QALIK
+90 
-95 PIVFIVVFA
+95 
-104 VCLLVAGL
+104 
-112 VRAIVNLLL
+112 
-121 KPVLP
+121 
-126 KKKGLIGRLG
+126 
-136 GLAFGLVAGVMVALF
+136 
-151 FVFPIAGYCT
+151 
-161 VAPSVYTNV
+161 
-170 SDIVSTEEKPIDPAV
+170 
-185 EEAIINLPNN
+185 
-195 KSIKITNDLAGSY
+195 
-208 FKKLVTYK
+208 
-216 DGEKEVSALDD
+216 
-227 LVYVTSLVP
+227 
-236 PALRFVNSVGEIETM
+236 
-251 DHQAIR
+251 
-257 DVATILGKNDKW
+257 
-269 RTIATE
+269 
-275 IVNYASQKWID
+275 
-286 NESFLGFNLQE
+286 GFNLQE
-297 KFDPDYKLVL
+297 KFDPDYKIVL
-307 DLILDDLA
+307 DVILYDLA
-315 TCTPDTIVGVLN
+315 TCTPDTIVDVLN
-327 DIANTIETAQTVF
+327 DIANTIETAQTLLL
-340 FPPILS
+340 PPILS

-408 LKTVFD
+408 LKTVLD
-414 PMLNNMATCT
+414 PMLNDMANCT

-448 VDSFVNSSGSIE
+448 VDSFV
-460 TMDDQAIR
+460 
-468 DIGAVLANNDS
+468 
-479 FCSLATGLV
+479 
-488 NTAATK
+488 K
-494 WLNNES
+494 
-500 FLGFNIREKLGDEIK
+500 
-515 PLFDPM
+515 
-521 LNDMATCTKDNLV
+521 
-534 GIINDM
+534 
-540 ADTIKAVKDIMPSV
+540 
-554 DSFVNSSG
+554 SSG

-638 VGVLNDMA
+638 VGVINDVA

-700 AATKWLNNEAFMGIN
+700 ASTKWLNNEAFMGIN

-796 AMATDVINTAATKWL
+796 AMATDIINTAATKWL

-825 DPDYQVVLDLMLKD
+825 DSDYQMVLDLMLKD

>member
-1 MEHINAIVFG
+1 MENINAIVFG

-104 VCLLVAGL
+104 VCLLAAGL

-136 GLAFGLVAGVMVALF
+136 GLALGLVAGVMVALF
-151 FVFPIAGYCT
+151 FVFPIAGYFT

-275 IVNYASQKWID
+275 IVNYASQKWIS
-286 NESFLGFNLQE
+286 NEGFLGFNLQE
-297 KFDPDYKLVL
+297 KFDPDYQIVL

-414 PMLNNMATCT
+414 PMLNNMANCT

-448 VDSFVNSSGSIE
+448 VDSFV
-460 TMDDQAIR
+460 
-468 DIGAVLANNDS
+468 
-479 FCSLATGLV
+479 
-488 NTAATK
+488 K
-494 WLNNES
+494 
-500 FLGFNIREKLGDEIK
+500 
-515 PLFDPM
+515 
-521 LNDMATCTKDNLV
+521 
-534 GIINDM
+534 
-540 ADTIKAVKDIMPSV
+540 
-554 DSFVNSSG
+554 SSG

-570 AIRDIGAVLAQNDG
+570 AIRDIGAVLAQNDV
-584 FRSMAAGVVNQ
+584 FRSMAAGVG
-595 VATKWLNGEEFMGIN
+595 AIWKSAIDAMLLRKLSSGNGENASFERSPASTCKIGIRSKK
-610 LAEKLGTEL
+610 AE
-619 KPVFDPMLND
+619 
-629 MATCTKDNI
+629 
-638 VGVLNDMA
+638 
-646 DTIQA
+646 
-651 VKPLIPA
+651 
-658 VKEFVDSVGDLS
+658 S
-670 SINDQAIR
+670 
-678 NIVEILADNEKLRIL
+678 
-693 ATDTINT
+693 
-700 AATKWLNNEAFMGIN
+700 AAA
-715 LAEKLDPELKSL
+715 
-727 FDPILADMSA
+727 
-737 CTPDTIVDV
+737 
-746 LNNMADSVKSVQ
+746 
-758 SIIPSAKEFVNS
+758 
-770 VSSISTLNDQAVR
+770 
-783 DIGKVL
+783 
-789 EDNDEFR
+789 
-796 AMATDVINTAATKWL
+796 
-811 NGEEFMGYNLQEKF
+811 
-825 DPDYQVVLDLMLKD
+825 
-839 LSECTPDNVVEVL
+839 
-852 NKIANSIETVRE
+852 
-864 VFG
+864 

>member
-104 VCLLVAGL
+104 VCLLVAFL

-136 GLAFGLVAGVMVALF
+136 GLALGLVAGVMVALC
-151 FVFPIAGYCT
+151 FVFPIVGYFT
-161 VAPSVYTNV
+161 AAPSVYTNV
-170 SDIVSTEEKPIDPAV
+170 SDIISTEEKPIDTAV

-216 DGEKEVSALDD
+216 DGETEVSALDD
-227 LVYVTSLVP
+227 LVYITSLVP

-275 IVNYASQKWID
+275 IVNYASQKWIG
-286 NESFLGFNLQE
+286 NEGFLGFNLQE
-297 KFDPDYKLVL
+297 KFDPDYKIVL
-307 DLILDDLA
+307 DVILYDLA
-315 TCTPDTIVGVLN
+315 TCTPDTIVDVLN
-327 DIANTIETAQTVF
+327 DIANTIETAQTLLL
-340 FPPILS
+340 PPILS

-414 PMLNNMATCT
+414 PMLNDMANCT

-438 VKAVKDIMPS
+438 VKAVKDIIPS
-448 VDSFVNSSGSIE
+448 VDSFVKSSGSIE

-468 DIGAVLANNDS
+468 DIGAVLANND
-479 FCSLATGLV
+479 A
-488 NTAATK
+488 
-494 WLNNES
+494 
-500 FLGFNIREKLGDEIK
+500 
-515 PLFDPM
+515 
-521 LNDMATCTKDNLV
+521 
-534 GIINDM
+534 
-540 ADTIKAVKDIMPSV
+540 
-554 DSFVNSSG
+554 
-562 SIETMDDQ
+562 
-570 AIRDIGAVLAQNDG
+570 

-629 MATCTKDNI
+629 MATCTQDNI

-700 AATKWLNNEAFMGIN
+700 ASTKWLNNEAFMGIN

-796 AMATDVINTAATKWL
+796 AMATDIINTAATKWL

-825 DPDYQVVLDLMLKD
+825 DPDYQMVLDLMLKD

>member
-1 MEHINAIVFG
+1 MENINAIVFG

-104 VCLLVAGL
+104 VCLLAAGL
-112 VRAIVNLLL
+112 VRGIVNLLL

-136 GLAFGLVAGVMVALF
+136 GLALGLVAGVMVALF
-151 FVFPIAGYCT
+151 FVFPIAGYFT
-161 VAPSVYTNV
+161 AAPSVYTNV

-275 IVNYASQKWID
+275 IVNYASQKWIS

-297 KFDPDYKLVL
+297 KFDPDYKIVL
-307 DLILDDLA
+307 DVILDDLA
-315 TCTPDTIVGVLN
+315 TCTPDTIIDVLN
-327 DIANTIETAQTVF
+327 DIANIIETAQTALL
-340 FPPILS
+340 PPILS

-373 KLRAMATEIV
+373 KLRTMATEIV

-408 LKTVFD
+408 LKTVLD
-414 PMLNNMATCT
+414 PMLNDMANCT

-448 VDSFVNSSGSIE
+448 VDSFV
-460 TMDDQAIR
+460 
-468 DIGAVLANNDS
+468 
-479 FCSLATGLV
+479 
-488 NTAATK
+488 K
-494 WLNNES
+494 
-500 FLGFNIREKLGDEIK
+500 
-515 PLFDPM
+515 
-521 LNDMATCTKDNLV
+521 
-534 GIINDM
+534 
-540 ADTIKAVKDIMPSV
+540 
-554 DSFVNSSG
+554 SSG

-570 AIRDIGAVLAQNDG
+570 AIRDIGAVLAQNDA

-638 VGVLNDMA
+638 VGVINDMA

-700 AATKWLNNEAFMGIN
+700 ASTKWLNNEAFMGIN

-796 AMATDVINTAATKWL
+796 AMATDIINTAATKWL

-825 DPDYQVVLDLMLKD
+825 DSDYQMVLDLMLKD

>member
-67 LLAKFGDVFVAS
+67 LLAKFGEVFVAS

-95 PIVFIVVFA
+95 PIVFIVVFS
-104 VCLLVAGL
+104 VCLLAAGL

-136 GLAFGLVAGVMVALF
+136 GLALGLVAGVMVALC
-151 FVFPIAGYCT
+151 FVFPIAGYFT
-161 VAPSVYTNV
+161 AAPSVYTNV

-227 LVYVTSLVP
+227 LVHVTSLVP

-275 IVNYASQKWID
+275 IVNYASQKWIS

-297 KFDPDYKLVL
+297 KFDPDYKIVL
-307 DLILDDLA
+307 DVILYDLA
-315 TCTPDTIVGVLN
+315 TCTPDTIIDVLN
-327 DIANTIETAQTVF
+327 DIANTIETAQTLLL
-340 FPPILS
+340 PPILS

-414 PMLNNMATCT
+414 PMLNNMANCT

-448 VDSFVNSSGSIE
+448 VDSFVKSSGSIE

-468 DIGAVLANNDS
+468 DIGAVLAN
-479 FCSLATGLV
+479 
-488 NTAATK
+488 
-494 WLNNES
+494 
-500 FLGFNIREKLGDEIK
+500 
-515 PLFDPM
+515 
-521 LNDMATCTKDNLV
+521 
-534 GIINDM
+534 
-540 ADTIKAVKDIMPSV
+540 
-554 DSFVNSSG
+554 
-562 SIETMDDQ
+562 
-570 AIRDIGAVLAQNDG
+570 NDG

-700 AATKWLNNEAFMGIN
+700 VATKWLNNEAFMGIN

-727 FDPILADMSA
+727 FDPILVDMSA

-796 AMATDVINTAATKWL
+796 AMATDIINTAATKWL

-825 DPDYQVVLDLMLKD
+825 DPDYQMVLDLMLKD

>member
-104 VCLLVAGL
+104 VCLLVAFL

-136 GLAFGLVAGVMVALF
+136 GLALGLVAGVMVALC
-151 FVFPIAGYCT
+151 FVFPIVGYFT
-161 VAPSVYTNV
+161 AAPSVYTNV
-170 SDIVSTEEKPIDPAV
+170 SDIISTEEKPIDTAV

-216 DGEKEVSALDD
+216 DGETEVSALDD
-227 LVYVTSLVP
+227 LVYITSLVP

-269 RTIATE
+269 RKIATE
-275 IVNYASQKWID
+275 IVNYASQKWIG

-297 KFDPDYKLVL
+297 KFDPDYKIVL
-307 DLILDDLA
+307 DVILYDLA
-315 TCTPDTIVGVLN
+315 TCTPDTIVDVLN
-327 DIANTIETAQTVF
+327 DIANTIETAQTLLL
-340 FPPILS
+340 PPILS

-414 PMLNNMATCT
+414 PMLNNMANCT

-438 VKAVKDIMPS
+438 VKAVKDIIPS
-448 VDSFVNSSGSIE
+448 VDSFVKSSGSIE

-468 DIGAVLANNDS
+468 DIGAVLANND
-479 FCSLATGLV
+479 A
-488 NTAATK
+488 
-494 WLNNES
+494 
-500 FLGFNIREKLGDEIK
+500 
-515 PLFDPM
+515 
-521 LNDMATCTKDNLV
+521 
-534 GIINDM
+534 
-540 ADTIKAVKDIMPSV
+540 
-554 DSFVNSSG
+554 
-562 SIETMDDQ
+562 
-570 AIRDIGAVLAQNDG
+570 

-629 MATCTKDNI
+629 MATCTQDNI

-700 AATKWLNNEAFMGIN
+700 ASTKWLNNEAFMGIN

-796 AMATDVINTAATKWL
+796 AMATDIINTAATKWL

-825 DPDYQVVLDLMLKD
+825 DPDYQMVLDLMLKD

>member
-67 LLAKFGDVFVAS
+67 LVAKFGDVFVAS

-104 VCLLVAGL
+104 VCLLAAGI

-136 GLAFGLVAGVMVALF
+136 GLALGLVAGVMVALC
-151 FVFPIAGYCT
+151 FVFPIAGYFT
-161 VAPSVYTNV
+161 AAPSIYTNV

-236 PALRFVNSVGEIETM
+236 PALRFVNSVGDIDTM

-275 IVNYASQKWID
+275 IVNYASQKWIS

-297 KFDPDYKLVL
+297 KFDPDYKIVL
-307 DLILDDLA
+307 DVILDDFA
-315 TCTPDTIVGVLN
+315 TCTPDTIVDVLN
-327 DIANTIETAQTVF
+327 EIANIIETAQTAIL
-340 FPPILS
+340 PPILS

-363 DIGQALGEHP
+363 DIGQVLGEHP

-408 LKTVFD
+408 LKTVLD
-414 PMLNNMATCT
+414 PMLNDMANCT

-448 VDSFVNSSGSIE
+448 VDSFVKSSGSIE

-479 FCSLATGLV
+479 F
-488 NTAATK
+488 
-494 WLNNES
+494 
-500 FLGFNIREKLGDEIK
+500 
-515 PLFDPM
+515 
-521 LNDMATCTKDNLV
+521 
-534 GIINDM
+534 
-540 ADTIKAVKDIMPSV
+540 
-554 DSFVNSSG
+554 
-562 SIETMDDQ
+562 
-570 AIRDIGAVLAQNDG
+570 
-584 FRSMAAGVVNQ
+584 RSMAAGIVNQ

-629 MATCTKDNI
+629 MATCTQDNI

-700 AATKWLNNEAFMGIN
+700 ASTKWLNNEAFMGIN

-727 FDPILADMSA
+727 FDPILVDMSA

-796 AMATDVINTAATKWL
+796 AMVTDIINTAATKWL

-825 DPDYQVVLDLMLKD
+825 DSDYQMVLDLMLKD

>member
-104 VCLLVAGL
+104 VCLLVAFL

-136 GLAFGLVAGVMVALF
+136 GLALGLVAGVMVALC
-151 FVFPIAGYCT
+151 FVFPIVGYFT
-161 VAPSVYTNV
+161 AAPSVYTNV
-170 SDIVSTEEKPIDPAV
+170 SDIISTEEKPIDTAV

-216 DGEKEVSALDD
+216 DGETEVSALDD
-227 LVYVTSLVP
+227 LVYITSLVP

-269 RTIATE
+269 RKIATE
-275 IVNYASQKWID
+275 IVNYASQKWIG

-297 KFDPDYKLVL
+297 KFDPDYKIVL
-307 DLILDDLA
+307 DVILHDLA
-315 TCTPDTIVGVLN
+315 TCTPDTIIDVLN
-327 DIANTIETAQTVF
+327 DIANTIETAQTLLL
-340 FPPILS
+340 PPILS

-414 PMLNNMATCT
+414 PMLNDMANCT

-438 VKAVKDIMPS
+438 VKAVKDIIPS
-448 VDSFVNSSGSIE
+448 VDSFVKSSGSIE

-468 DIGAVLANNDS
+468 DIGAVLANND
-479 FCSLATGLV
+479 A
-488 NTAATK
+488 
-494 WLNNES
+494 
-500 FLGFNIREKLGDEIK
+500 
-515 PLFDPM
+515 
-521 LNDMATCTKDNLV
+521 
-534 GIINDM
+534 
-540 ADTIKAVKDIMPSV
+540 
-554 DSFVNSSG
+554 
-562 SIETMDDQ
+562 
-570 AIRDIGAVLAQNDG
+570 

-629 MATCTKDNI
+629 MATCTQDNI

-700 AATKWLNNEAFMGIN
+700 ASTKWLNNEAFMGIN

-727 FDPILADMSA
+727 FDPILVDMSA

-796 AMATDVINTAATKWL
+796 AMATDIINTAATKWL

-825 DPDYQVVLDLMLKD
+825 DPDYQMVLDLMLKD

>member
-104 VCLLVAGL
+104 VCLLAAGI

-136 GLAFGLVAGVMVALF
+136 GLALGLVAGVMVALF
-151 FVFPIAGYCT
+151 FVFPIAGYFT
-161 VAPSVYTNV
+161 AAPSIYTNV

-275 IVNYASQKWID
+275 IVNYASQKWIS

-297 KFDPDYKLVL
+297 KFDPDYKIVL
-307 DLILDDLA
+307 DVILVDLA

-327 DIANTIETAQTVF
+327 DIANTIETAQTALL
-340 FPPILS
+340 PPILS

-363 DIGQALGEHP
+363 DIGQVLGEHP

-414 PMLNNMATCT
+414 PMLNNMANCT

-448 VDSFVNSSGSIE
+448 VDSFV
-460 TMDDQAIR
+460 
-468 DIGAVLANNDS
+468 
-479 FCSLATGLV
+479 
-488 NTAATK
+488 K
-494 WLNNES
+494 
-500 FLGFNIREKLGDEIK
+500 
-515 PLFDPM
+515 
-521 LNDMATCTKDNLV
+521 
-534 GIINDM
+534 
-540 ADTIKAVKDIMPSV
+540 
-554 DSFVNSSG
+554 SSG

-570 AIRDIGAVLAQNDG
+570 AIRDIGAVLAQNDA

-629 MATCTKDNI
+629 MATCTQDNI
-638 VGVLNDMA
+638 VGVINDMA

-700 AATKWLNNEAFMGIN
+700 ASTKWLNNEAFMGIN

-825 DPDYQVVLDLMLKD
+825 DSDYQMVLDLMLKD

>member
-1 MEHINAIVFG
+1 MENINAIVFG

-95 PIVFIVVFA
+95 PIVFIVVLA
-104 VCLLVAGL
+104 VCLLVAIL

-136 GLAFGLVAGVMVALF
+136 GLALGLVAGVMVALF
-151 FVFPIAGYCT
+151 FVFPIAGYFT

-216 DGEKEVSALDD
+216 DGETEVSALDD

-275 IVNYASQKWID
+275 IVNYASQKWIG

-297 KFDPDYKLVL
+297 KFDPDYQIVL
-307 DLILDDLA
+307 DLILYDLA

-327 DIANTIETAQTVF
+327 DIADTIETVQTVL

-363 DIGQALGEHP
+363 DIGQVLGEHP

-408 LKTVFD
+408 LKTVFA
-414 PMLNNMATCT
+414 PMLNNMANCT

-448 VDSFVNSSGSIE
+448 VDSFVNSSGSIQ

-468 DIGAVLANNDS
+468 DIGAVLANNDA

-488 NTAATK
+488 NIAATK

-534 GIINDM
+534 GIINGV
-540 ADTIKAVKDIMPSV
+540 ADTIQAVKDIMPSV

-570 AIRDIGAVLAQNDG
+570 AIRDIGAVLAKNDG

-595 VATKWLNGEEFMGIN
+595 VATNWLNGEEFMGIN

-638 VGVLNDMA
+638 VDVLNDMA
-646 DTIQA
+646 DTIQS

-658 VKEFVDSVGDLS
+658 VKEFVDSVGDIS

-758 SIIPSAKEFVNS
+758 SIIPSAKEFVDS

-839 LSECTPDNVVEVL
+839 LSECTTDNVVEVL

>member
-104 VCLLVAGL
+104 VCLLAAGL

-136 GLAFGLVAGVMVALF
+136 GLALGLVAGVMVALF
-151 FVFPIAGYCT
+151 FVFPIAGYFT
-161 VAPSVYTNV
+161 AAPSVYTNV

-257 DVATILGKNDKW
+257 DVATILGKSDKW

-275 IVNYASQKWID
+275 IVNYASQKWIG

-297 KFDPDYKLVL
+297 KFDPDYKIVL
-307 DLILDDLA
+307 DVILYDLA
-315 TCTPDTIVGVLN
+315 TCTPDTIVDVLN
-327 DIANTIETAQTVF
+327 DIANTIETAQTLLL
-340 FPPILS
+340 PPILS

-408 LKTVFD
+408 LKTVLD
-414 PMLNNMATCT
+414 PMLNNMANCT

-448 VDSFVNSSGSIE
+448 VDSFVKSSGSIE

-479 FCSLATGLV
+479 F
-488 NTAATK
+488 
-494 WLNNES
+494 
-500 FLGFNIREKLGDEIK
+500 
-515 PLFDPM
+515 
-521 LNDMATCTKDNLV
+521 
-534 GIINDM
+534 
-540 ADTIKAVKDIMPSV
+540 
-554 DSFVNSSG
+554 
-562 SIETMDDQ
+562 
-570 AIRDIGAVLAQNDG
+570 
-584 FRSMAAGVVNQ
+584 RSMAAGVVNQ
-595 VATKWLNGEEFMGIN
+595 VATKWLNGEAFMGIN

-629 MATCTKDNI
+629 MATCTEGNI

-796 AMATDVINTAATKWL
+796 AMATDIINTAATKWL

-825 DPDYQVVLDLMLKD
+825 DSDYQMVLDLMLKD

>member
-104 VCLLVAGL
+104 VCLLVAGI

-136 GLAFGLVAGVMVALF
+136 GLALGLVAGVMVALF

-408 LKTVFD
+408 LKTVLD
-414 PMLNNMATCT
+414 PMLNDMANCT

-448 VDSFVNSSGSIE
+448 VDSFV
-460 TMDDQAIR
+460 
-468 DIGAVLANNDS
+468 
-479 FCSLATGLV
+479 
-488 NTAATK
+488 K
-494 WLNNES
+494 
-500 FLGFNIREKLGDEIK
+500 
-515 PLFDPM
+515 
-521 LNDMATCTKDNLV
+521 
-534 GIINDM
+534 
-540 ADTIKAVKDIMPSV
+540 
-554 DSFVNSSG
+554 SSG

-570 AIRDIGAVLAQNDG
+570 AIRDIGAVLAQNDA

-629 MATCTKDNI
+629 MATCTEDNI
-638 VGVLNDMA
+638 VGVINDMA

-700 AATKWLNNEAFMGIN
+700 ASTKWLNNEAFMGIN

-825 DPDYQVVLDLMLKD
+825 DSDYQMVLDLMLKD

>member
-53 LSKAYELALPTIDD
+53 LSKAYELALPAIDD

-104 VCLLVAGL
+104 VCLLAAGL
-112 VRAIVNLLL
+112 VRGIVNLLL

-136 GLAFGLVAGVMVALF
+136 GLALGLVAGVMVALC
-151 FVFPIAGYCT
+151 FVFPIAGYFT
-161 VAPSVYTNV
+161 AAPSIYTNV

-275 IVNYASQKWID
+275 IVNYASQKWIG

-297 KFDPDYKLVL
+297 KFDPDYQI
-307 DLILDDLA
+307 ILDVILYDLA
-315 TCTPDTIVGVLN
+315 TCTPDTIVDVLN
-327 DIANTIETAQTVF
+327 DIANTIETAQTLLL
-340 FPPILS
+340 PPILS

-383 NSAATKWLNNEPFLG
+383 NSAATKWLNDEPFLG

-414 PMLNNMATCT
+414 PMLNNMANCT

-448 VDSFVNSSGSIE
+448 VDSFVKSSGSIE

-468 DIGAVLANNDS
+468 DIGTVLAN
-479 FCSLATGLV
+479 
-488 NTAATK
+488 
-494 WLNNES
+494 
-500 FLGFNIREKLGDEIK
+500 
-515 PLFDPM
+515 
-521 LNDMATCTKDNLV
+521 
-534 GIINDM
+534 
-540 ADTIKAVKDIMPSV
+540 
-554 DSFVNSSG
+554 
-562 SIETMDDQ
+562 
-570 AIRDIGAVLAQNDG
+570 NDG

-638 VGVLNDMA
+638 VGVINDMA

-678 NIVEILADNEKLRIL
+678 NIGEILADNEKLRIL

-700 AATKWLNNEAFMGIN
+700 ASTKWLNNEAFMGIN

-727 FDPILADMSA
+727 FDPILVDMSA

-796 AMATDVINTAATKWL
+796 AMATDIINTAATKWL

-825 DPDYQVVLDLMLKD
+825 DSDYQMVLDLMLKD